1 MYNYMV
7 TRISCSAVSRYCF
20 VTGACLG
27 GCSGI
32 LLGMMER
39 QVISILGGMFLGLLA
54 GIASAVIGLVFA
66 ATFNALSPLTGGIG
80 IQLAS
85 VQTLSE
91 PPPIT
96 ESAPDQQSLFPGK

>member
-1 MYNYMV
+1 MYNYMI
-7 TRISCSAVSRYCF
+7 TRISCRAVCRCCF

-27 GCSGI
+27 GGGGM

-54 GIASAVIGLVFA
+54 GIAFGIIGLVFA

-85 VQTLSE
+85 VEPLSE

-96 ESAPDQQSLFPGK
+96 DSAANQQSLFPGK

>member
-1 MYNYMV
+1 MYNYMI
-7 TRISCSAVSRYCF
+7 TRISCRAVCRCCF

-27 GCSGI
+27 GGGGM

-39 QVISILGGMFLGLLA
+39 QVISILGGMFLGLLV
-54 GIASAVIGLVFA
+54 GIAFGIIGLVFA

-85 VQTLSE
+85 VEPLSE

-96 ESAPDQQSLFPGK
+96 DSAAKQQSLFPGK